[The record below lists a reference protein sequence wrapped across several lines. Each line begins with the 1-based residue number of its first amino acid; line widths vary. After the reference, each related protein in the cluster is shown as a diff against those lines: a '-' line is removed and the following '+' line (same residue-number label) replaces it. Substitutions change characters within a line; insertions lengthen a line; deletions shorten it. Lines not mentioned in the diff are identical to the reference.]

1 MTRRAPSGG
10 SPSGGATGA
19 VYPIS
24 LCMIVRN
31 EERFLR
37 DALTSVE
44 GVVDEFC
51 IVDTGSTDG
60 TVAIAESFGATVSF
74 ISWRDDFAWAR
85 NQALERATGAWILV
99 LDADERLAP
108 ESVEHLRALRHTKP
122 DGRGRWIWC
131 RNFSDAG
138 RGTVASTNAIIRIF
152 PNDPAVRYRGSIHEY
167 VSVAG
172 TDGTIP
178 AASSPIE
185 IHHFGYQPEI
195 MASRNKADRNFRVSR
210 TAFEAHP
217 GDPVHVYNYG
227 MSALLAGK
235 REIAREQ
242 FERVIELTQ
251 STPRGFR
258 PMALSTLSGL
268 YTEAGR
274 FDEALAAADECVTN
288 VATFPDGHFARGRA
302 LAGQLRYAE
311 ARAAFER
318 AIAAGSSAGFE
329 HFVVDEDIAAWK
341 AANEIGGSLVNESR
355 FADALAWLERGLAN
369 RPAERVLLMN
379 RAKCFEALGR
389 LNDALADFRT
399 IFSSHNDEHAAI
411 EYANFV
417 FRHGTPDNALAAVE
431 WALPA
436 VGADYQ
442 RAFLTSAAAGL
453 LRANRRP
460 EAARLIARVL
470 AVAGEPAAG
479 RAIVKALG
487 EQYGL
492 PELNALADGTISRSE
507 ITVTGSPQ

>member
-1 MTRRAPSGG
+1 ML
-10 SPSGGATGA
+10 
-19 VYPIS
+19 YPLT

-31 EERFLR
+31 EDRFLR

-44 GVVDEFC
+44 GVVDELC

-60 TVAIAESFGATVSF
+60 TVAIAESFGASVSF

-85 NQALERATGAWILV
+85 NRALERATGAWILV

-108 ESVEHLRALRHTKP
+108 ESIAHLRALRHTKP

-152 PNDPAVRYRGSIHEY
+152 PNDPAVRYRGAIHEY

-195 MASRNKADRNFRVSR
+195 MASRNKAHRNFRVSR

-217 GDPVHVYNYG
+217 DDAVHVYNYA
-227 MSALLAGK
+227 MSALLAGE
-235 REIAREQ
+235 RDIAREQ
-242 FERVIELTQ
+242 FERVVEHTR

-258 PMALSTLSGL
+258 PTALATLSGL

-274 FDEALAAADECVTN
+274 SADALAAADECVAI
-288 VATFPDGHFARGRA
+288 VATLPDGHFARGRA
-302 LAGQLRYAE
+302 LAGQQRYKE

-318 AIAAGSSAGFE
+318 AIEAGSSAGFE
-329 HFVVDEDIAAWK
+329 HFVVDEEIAAWK
-341 AANEIGGSLVNESR
+341 AANEIGGSFVTEGR
-355 FADALAWLERGLAN
+355 FADALTWLERGLAK
-369 RPAERVLLMN
+369 RPAERVLLTN

-389 LNDALADFRT
+389 VNDALADYRT
-399 IFSSHNDEHAAI
+399 IFSSYNDEHAAL
-411 EYANFV
+411 EYVNFV
-417 FRHGTPDNALAAVE
+417 FRHGTPDNTLAAVE

-436 VGADYQ
+436 LGADYK

-453 LRANRRP
+453 LRAGRRP
-460 EAARLIARVL
+460 EALRIIERVL
-470 AVAGEPAAG
+470 AVGGEPAAG

-492 PELNALADGTISRSE
+492 PELNALADRTISRSE
-507 ITVTGSPQ
+507 ITVTGGPQ